1 MQVNPQGKAVVLQ
14 VVDDDDDDDEVVATE
29 LAFSCFSAES
39 QELHGAGL

>member
-14 VVDDDDDDDEVVATE
+14 VVDDDDDDEVVATE